1 MATLLE
7 LDDEDKR
14 ELRRNQPFIND
25 VADLVSAMPIV
36 AVFAGI
42 ARSGMTGEDVDAL
55 MDLLNMISHSYW
67 VGAKDDGEGIAA
79 VMRELGEASK

>member
-7 LDDEDKR
+7 LDDDDKR